1 MPFKHQKLSRRAAIL
16 SGLSLPFI
24 NTLPAL
30 ATAPML
36 GAQTTRFNRF
46 MLGKFEVTT
55 LLTET
60 RILPSP
66 HAIFGTN
73 ISDAEFA
80 AVSAAANLPTDK
92 VQFYFTP
99 TVVNTGKQL
108 ILFDTGFN
116 GQTVSA
122 ALKDAGYSPDQVDVV
137 VITHMHGDH
146 IGGLMTDGRE
156 TFVNARYFTG
166 AEEHNYWSF
175 SSDERFETHV
185 MPLEDKMEFL
195 DGGDAVAGGITAMA
209 AFGHTPG
216 HMAYMIE
223 SDGQQLVLIGD
234 AANHYV
240 WSLAHPDWEVRFDM
254 DKSAAAASRRALLG
268 MLAADKIPFIGFH
281 MPWPALGYVAPR
293 DSGFKYV
300 PASYQFTMEP

>member
-1 MPFKHQKLSRRAAIL
+1 MPFKHQKLSRRTAIL

-24 NTLPAL
+24 NSLPAL
-30 ATAPML
+30 AAAPML

-60 RILPSP
+60 RMLPNP
-66 HAIFGTN
+66 HTIFGTN
-73 ISDAEFA
+73 ISDAEFL

-99 TVVNTGKQL
+99 TVVNTGKEL

-116 GQTVSA
+116 GETVTA
-122 ALKDAGYSPDQVDVV
+122 ALKDAGYSPEQIDVV

-146 IGGLMTDGRE
+146 IGGLMTDDHE

-195 DGGDAVAGGITAMA
+195 DGGAAVVGGITAMA

-223 SDGQQLVLIGD
+223 SDGQQLLLIGD
-234 AANHYV
+234 AANHYI

-254 DKSAAAASRRALLG
+254 DKAMAAASRRALLE

-281 MPWPALGYVAPR
+281 MPWPALGYVEPR

-300 PASYQFTMEP
+300 PASYQLTMQ